1 MIPILLDSSTLQP
14 KSMISGY
21 SSLIWNERFSTP
33 DEFKLVTTDV
43 EQIKNLLPL
52 DSLVSLQDTQRFM
65 IVESHEIAKNSEGG
79 YELTVGGYGFE
90 GFYKHRVITKRY
102 LLTRE
107 WSIDN
112 TPEMVVHKLLSQNVG
127 PNALEEFQRVPQY
140 IPGVNGTGMSSIK
153 RVVGEG
159 ELESVVN
166 DILVSYNLG
175 MRSIRPLPNQ
185 TIEQIFTVLVHQGDD
200 RTQKVGADN
209 PIILDATSGDLVDD
223 SYIDT
228 TADHK
233 NFVYQLQL
241 DGLLGSASDA
251 TYPSYYEAG
260 IGTKIAYDSIDWDEW
275 SDEKLSRR
283 REIYQRKSRQTLF
296 QGTARLP
303 KGIEY
308 GSDLNIGDLVTV
320 KGPFGFFDNM
330 RLTEYTRIEDAEG
343 ERAYPTLSKD
353 KEIVE

>member
-1 MIPILLDSSTLQP
+1 MIPILLDSDTLKP

-21 SSLIWNERFSTP
+21 SSLIWNERFSTA
-33 DEFKLVTTDV
+33 DEFKMVTPDV
-43 EQIKNLLPL
+43 ERIKDLLPL
-52 DSLVSLQDTQRFM
+52 DSLVSLQDTYRFM
-65 IVESHEIAKNSEGG
+65 IVESHEIAKNPEGG

-102 LLTRE
+102 PITRE
-107 WSIDN
+107 WSMHN
-112 TPEMVVHKLLSQNVG
+112 TPEMVVQKLLSQYVG
-127 PNALEEFQRVPQY
+127 PDALDTFQQVPQY
-140 IPGVNGTGMSSIK
+140 RPGVIGTGMSSIK

-175 MRSIRPLPNQ
+175 MRSVRPASSLSFDQ
-185 TIEQIFTVLVHQGDD
+185 MWTVHIHQGDD
-200 RTQKVGADN
+200 RTQKGGSNN

-233 NFVYQLQL
+233 NFVYQMQY
-241 DGLLGSASDA
+241 DGLFGTSSTD
-251 TYPSYYEAG
+251 TYPSSFHRG
-260 IGTKIAYDSIDWDEW
+260 IKTKVIFDSVDWDSWE
-275 SDEKLSRR
+275 DEKRSRR

-296 QGTARLP
+296 QGTAKLP
-303 KGIEY
+303 DGIEY
-308 GSDLNIGDLVTV
+308 GVGLNIGDLITV
-320 KGPFGFFDNM
+320 KGPFGFFDDM

-353 KEIVE
+353 KEIIE